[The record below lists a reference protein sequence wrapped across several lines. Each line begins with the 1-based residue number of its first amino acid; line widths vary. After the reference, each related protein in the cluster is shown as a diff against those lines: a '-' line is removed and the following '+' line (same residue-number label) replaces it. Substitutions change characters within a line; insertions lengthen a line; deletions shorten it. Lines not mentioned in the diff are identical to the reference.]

1 MRVLLAITI
10 LELLLGCRSDAK
22 TQPPQRLAS
31 LRKIA
36 AETPVTMV
44 PPRTAHVANGV
55 SYIVLLKGFGKVRPE
70 LGKSLLIGV
79 SFIAYDASGKIKSE
93 TPFVLQDL
101 DSSKTEWKA
110 TLCQMV
116 AGEARRIWVLENARQ
131 KVYDV
136 QLLALGPS
144 PKR

>member
-1 MRVLLAITI
+1 MRVLLAIAI
-10 LELLLGCRSDAK
+10 LELSLGCRSD
-22 TQPPQRLAS
+22 TTYQPSQKRES

-44 PPRTAHVANGV
+44 PPRAARFATGV
-55 SYIVLLKGFGKVRPE
+55 PYIVLLKGFGKVRPE
-70 LGKSLLIGV
+70 LGKGLLVGV
-79 SFIAYDASGKIKSE
+79 SFIVYDSSGEIKSE

-110 TLCQMV
+110 ALCQMV
-116 AGEARRIWVLENARQ
+116 AGEVRRIWIRENARQ
-131 KVYDV
+131 RVYDV
-136 QLLALGPS
+136 QLLAIGSP